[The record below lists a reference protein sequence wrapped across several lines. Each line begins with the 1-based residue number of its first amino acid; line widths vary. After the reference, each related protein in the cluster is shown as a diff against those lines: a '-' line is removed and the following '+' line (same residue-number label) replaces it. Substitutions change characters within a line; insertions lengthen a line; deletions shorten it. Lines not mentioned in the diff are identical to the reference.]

1 MKHLRLATLILTLLI
16 GVIASDVYAID
27 VPHDTFDC
35 STCHRS
41 GRVSFGRQGLD
52 LSTVCFDCHKPGGL
66 GKPVGTKPANL
77 YGALNSITPY
87 GEGTEHSFSGS
98 DINLLAKATIRP
110 NDPEYTGAYGTKL
123 AGMLSC
129 NSCHNPH
136 KQPNNTVGGKFLR
149 AKGDKSNVCIKC
161 HNAMNVTSKGGYSH
175 PINSMV
181 GLNSNEYFAQP
192 QYTSLKSVYTA
203 SNSNVTCL
211 VCHKVHNGFS
221 NPTATSGNG
230 NAKLGRVYTDEWLCA
245 QCHKMSVHGN
255 TKGSPIAKCLD
266 CHSTHN
272 PGTNIKLVKTQVVD
286 SRGQIKS
293 LVYTANTLPTHF
305 YNTDG
310 TGLCQACHTKTKYFR
325 NYSVANYIVTGVPN
339 HNPDSDKCI
348 SCHSHE
354 PDENFVAPKVGEV
367 PNFPQRAFGTS
378 SCSGCHGFPP
388 NTGAHIKHSNS
399 NTDLTDCAVC
409 HLDAQN
415 FTTQGGSVNHQVS
428 NLTYLTDRTR
438 RNLATFISKHA
449 TDRLLDSCGGASQ
462 PCHSQTGTVPTW
474 GSTALSCDA
483 CHAYPP
489 STGNHVVHY
498 TTNGIVCTDCHYNV
512 TGNTTTYRPHVSVI
526 DTTGL
531 NDEESYKK
539 KAWDVS
545 YTYNI
550 KVDDRNRNNGF
561 STYSSYN
568 KSCSNVVCHDPGSI
582 NKRARWNVDSPSC
595 TLCHGNSSANQTT
608 GSHSQHLNA
617 ATNFGKTI
625 TCTNC
630 HPAVGGTS
638 YNHFMATLNVI
649 ELSGLTYAGGL
660 VPGDNSFG
668 SCGTN
673 TCHNNGRGGTPAN
686 TTYTWGTDPGGDKCL
701 LCHTLPPDTP
711 YVDATYSKHKVHW
724 NNYIPNINPKLT
736 PQCTFCHTAGTATT
750 HINSTVNVVYGGS
763 NYISSFS
770 IGANTSDPT
779 DDTCQATCHS
789 SPTSTLYWSAS
800 KPASCDACHGF
811 PGSGTNPLTTGKHPK
826 HFVDSDADYTEC
838 GQCHPNVESYT
849 TALGGT
855 HGDGTKNVGT
865 GGNSRVTSWVKATES
880 CTNTCHTVANNLWK
894 ATQNNTTDPLQ
905 CADCHGNPP
914 TTGKHTSH
922 VTNRSIACNACH
934 YGINT
939 TPHSPLTHNDLT
951 GTATNDGD
959 NLYKKAVGWNS
970 SVYTRTIE
978 VDDRLYNNG
987 TTPTWASGS
996 CATKKCHNPSPSGS
1010 YSANWTSGSNS
1021 CTLCHGYAG
1030 ATTGLTT
1037 GHDAH
1042 VTANTNFGRNITCT
1056 DCHSN
1061 NTGNYGHFMVAGVPR
1076 GYVDFSG
1083 TVFFRYTTADRII
1096 PGTRNTGY
1104 CTTSVCHNDGR
1115 GTAYPAVSSKI
1126 HWGTTLTNADP
1137 NVACNICHKFQIN
1150 TKRHFDHFSTTT
1162 TAKYGPRLQFTTANC
1177 NQCHSLQTNTSHIN
1191 AVVNFRDGGATLATT
1206 KACNN
1211 CHTSVNA
1218 NKAKG
1223 YWTYSSTT
1231 SFMKCDTCHLT
1242 SAGTSAYSKY
1252 TSNISGGVYAPS
1264 FPSWATIG
1272 HGRTTGTY
1280 ASGNPAANK
1289 PICTTCHG
1297 AGTWGS
1303 GGKHITNT
1311 ANDFKRLIQATSD
1324 AQCLVCHG
1332 SGGSATKNNLT
1343 THSGSVRFSFTIACG
1358 ECHEPHGGST
1368 NKPVNSNIQMIR
1380 ATNATYYAPSAT
1392 VVFTSRTYGTDS
1404 FDEAETPFTSG
1415 SSNNDDICATCH
1427 VNTYHNSRTKDGKH
1441 GSGNNGTDYGN
1452 SQSCTACHSHSDRF
1466 TPAGCNGC
1474 HGTDGPDGAPRTSS
1488 GSKYS
1493 GSYGAHAIHLDVI
1506 FPRVGV
1512 TTNKCDKCHGA
1523 GATAGTHTGHNQGG
1537 GTVSRTNVTMSISTE
1552 YAFKGTNPSYVM
1564 STEPQYAYCSSTNC
1578 HFGPSPKWKCLPY

>member
-1 MKHLRLATLILTLLI
+1 MKHLRLATLIITIIMGLI
-16 GVIASDVYAID
+16 AVDLYAVD
-27 VPHDTFDC
+27 PPHDNIDC
-35 STCHRS
+35 KVCHGA
-41 GRVSFGRQGLD
+41 GRISYGRKGLD
-52 LSTVCFDCHKPGGL
+52 LSTVCLDCHRPGGL
-66 GKPVGTKPANL
+66 GKPIGTKPANL

-98 DINLLAKATIRP
+98 DINPLAKATVRP
-110 NDPEYTGAYGTKL
+110 NDPDYTGTYGTKL

-149 AKGDKSNVCIKC
+149 AKGDKSEVCVKC
-161 HNAMNVTSKGGYSH
+161 HSPMNVTTKGGYSH
-175 PINSMV
+175 PVNSMI

-192 QYTSLKSVYTA
+192 QYTSLKAVYIA
-203 SNSNVTCL
+203 SNNNVTCL

-221 NPTATSGNG
+221 NPTATSGKG

-272 PGTNIKLVKTQVVD
+272 PGTNIKLIRTQVVD
-286 SRGQIKS
+286 SRGNIKN
-293 LVYTANTLPTHF
+293 LVYTANTQPTHF
-305 YNTDG
+305 YNTEG
-310 TGLCQACHTKTKYFR
+310 TGLCQACHTKTKFFR
-325 NYSVANYIVTGVPN
+325 NYSVTNYIITGVPS

-354 PDENFVAPKVGEV
+354 PDENFVAPQVGEL

-388 NTGAHIKHSNS
+388 NTGAHLKHSNS
-399 NTDLTDCAVC
+399 NTDLSDCAVC

-415 FTTQGGSVNHQVS
+415 FTTQGGSANHQVS
-428 NLTYLTDRTR
+428 NLTYLTDRNM
-438 RNLATFISKHA
+438 RNLATFITKHS
-449 TDRLLDSCGGASQ
+449 TDRLQDTCGGASQ

-474 GSTALSCDA
+474 GSNSLSCDA

-489 STGNHVVHY
+489 TTGNHTVHV

-512 TGNTTTYRPHVSVI
+512 TGDTTTSRPHISAV

-531 NDEESYKK
+531 TDEQAYKK
-539 KAWDVS
+539 KAWDIS
-545 YTYNI
+545 YTYSI

-568 KSCSNVVCHDPGSI
+568 KSCSNVVCHDPGNI

-617 ATNFGKTI
+617 STQFGITI

-630 HPAVGGTS
+630 HPSVGPS
-638 YNHFMATLNVI
+638 AYNHFMATLNSI
-649 ELSGLTYAGGL
+649 ELSGLNYTGGL

-673 TCHNNGRGGTPAN
+673 SCHNNGRGGTPVN
-686 TTYTWGTDPGGDKCL
+686 TSYTWGTDPGGDKCM
-701 LCHTLPPDTP
+701 LCHSLPPETP

-724 NNYIPNINPKLT
+724 NSYIPNINPKVT
-736 PQCTFCHTAGTATT
+736 PQCTMCHSAGNATT
-750 HINSTVNVVYGGS
+750 HINSTVNIVYGGS

-770 IGANTSDPT
+770 YGANTNDPT

-826 HFVDSDADYTEC
+826 HYVDNDNDYTEC

-855 HGDGTKNVGT
+855 HGDGTKNVGP
-865 GGNSRVTSWVKATES
+865 GGNSRVTNWTKATES
-880 CTNTCHTVANNLWK
+880 CTNTCHTVANGLWK
-894 ATQNNTTDPLQ
+894 ASQNNTTDPLQ
-905 CADCHGNPP
+905 CSDCHGNPP
-914 TTGKHTSH
+914 ATGKHTSH
-922 VTNRSIACNACH
+922 VTNRSIACGACH

-939 TPHSPLTHNDLT
+939 TPHSPLTHNDVQ
-951 GTATNDGD
+951 GTPTNDGD

-970 SVYTRTIE
+970 SIYTRTIE

-996 CATKKCHNPSPSGS
+996 CSTKKCHNPSPSAS
-1010 YSANWTSGSNS
+1010 YSANWTTGSNS
-1021 CTLCHGYAG
+1021 CTLCHGYIG
-1030 ATTGLTT
+1030 ATAGLTT

-1042 VTANTNFGRNITCT
+1042 MTANTNFGRNITCT

-1061 NTGNYGHFMVAGVPR
+1061 NTGNYGHFMVGGVPR

-1126 HWGTTLTNADP
+1126 HWGTTLTNTDP

-1162 TAKYGPRLQFTTANC
+1162 TAKYGPRLQFTTQNC
-1177 NQCHSLQTNTSHIN
+1177 NQCHSLHTSTTHIN
-1191 AVVNFRDGGATLATT
+1191 AQVNFRDGGATLSTT

-1211 CHTSVNA
+1211 CHTAVNA
-1218 NKAKG
+1218 NRAKG
-1223 YWTYSSTT
+1223 YWLYSSTS
-1231 SFMKCDTCHLT
+1231 SFMKCETCHLT
-1242 SAGTSAYSKY
+1242 TSGTSAYSKY
-1252 TSNISGGVYAPS
+1252 TSSISGGVYAPS
-1264 FPSWATIG
+1264 FPSWATLG

-1289 PICTTCHG
+1289 PVCTNCHSTN
-1297 AGTWGS
+1297 AWAS

-1311 ANDFKRLIQATSD
+1311 ANDFKRLIQSD
-1324 AQCLVCHG
+1324 TNTQCLVCHG
-1332 SGGSATKNNLT
+1332 SGGSATNNNLT
-1343 THSGSVRFSFTIACG
+1343 THAGSVRFSFTLSCG

-1380 ATNATYYAPSAT
+1380 ATNETYYAPSAT
-1392 VVFTSRTYGTDS
+1392 VVFTSRTFGTDS

-1427 VNTYHNSRTKDGKH
+1427 INTYHNSRTKDGKH

-1452 SQSCTACHSHSDRF
+1452 SQACTACHSHRDRF

-1474 HGTDGPDGAPRTSS
+1474 HGTDGPDGAPRTSA
-1488 GSKYS
+1488 GSKYA
-1493 GSYGAHAIHLDVI
+1493 GSYGAHAIHLDLI

-1523 GATAGTHTGHNQGG
+1523 GASQGTHTGHNQGN

-1564 STEPQYAYCSSTNC
+1564 GTEPQYAYCSSTNC
-1578 HFGPSPKWKCLPY
+1578 HFGNSPKWKCLPY